1 MFQSLTF
8 PPHPAG
14 MRTQLQNQEA
24 RNDSVAEWFEVF
36 FRDWRNRQS
45 VGKGE
50 VLQVQASTV
59 LIISDEVD
67 FSRRITARWQMERNV
82 PTFTLLS
89 GDLWPRFAV
98 DVFDVAIVGE
108 LRRDLLSVV
117 LEPLHSTGQ
126 PIFCVCQDAATA
138 QLVRERWPRVA
149 VLRSS
154 EHWLETLVLA
164 SCEAVHRSRS
174 ESRAR
179 AAEAACAT
187 LDRQATLGRYMLEM
201 RHNLNNAL
209 TSVLGNSDLL
219 LLEPGSHSAQTRA
232 QIETIRNMTL
242 RIHEIMQRFSS
253 LEKEMHV
260 VAQQAEQDSGKSY
273 AAVAAGT

>member
-1 MFQSLTF
+1 VET
-8 PPHPAG
+8 P
-14 MRTQLQNQEA
+14 
-24 RNDSVAEWFEVF
+24 
-36 FRDWRNRQS
+36 
-45 VGKGE
+45 
-50 VLQVQASTV
+50 TV

-67 FSRRITARWQMERNV
+67 FSRRITARWQVERNV
-82 PTFTLLS
+82 PAFTVLS

-126 PIFCVCQDAATA
+126 PIFCVCHDSGTT
-138 QLVRERWPRVA
+138 QLVQQRWPRVSSL
-149 VLRSS
+149 LRS
-154 EHWLETLVLA
+154 EHWLEILILA
-164 SCEAVHRSRS
+164 AGEAVHRSRA

-179 AAEAACAT
+179 TAELSCAT
-187 LDRQATLGRYMLEM
+187 LERQATLGRYMVEM

-219 LLEPGSHSAQTRA
+219 LLEPGSLSAQTRA
-232 QIETIRNMTL
+232 QIETIRNMAL

-253 LEKEMHV
+253 LEKEMNV
-260 VAQQAEQDSGKSY
+260 VAQQAEHDSGKSY
-273 AAVAAGT
+273 AAVAAGD

>member
-1 MFQSLTF
+1 MES
-8 PPHPAG
+8 P
-14 MRTQLQNQEA
+14 
-24 RNDSVAEWFEVF
+24 
-36 FRDWRNRQS
+36 
-45 VGKGE
+45 
-50 VLQVQASTV
+50 TV
-59 LIISDEVD
+59 LIIADDAD
-67 FSRRITARWQMERNV
+67 FSRRVTARWQMERNV

-126 PIFCVCQDAATA
+126 PIFCVGQDAGTA
-138 QLVRERWPRVA
+138 QLVRERWPRISI
-149 VLRSS
+149 LRPS

-164 SCEAVHRSRS
+164 ASEAVHRSRS

-179 AAEAACAT
+179 SAELSCAI
-187 LDRQATLGRYMLEM
+187 LERQATLGRYMVEM
-201 RHNLNNAL
+201 RHSMNNAL

-219 LLEPGSHSAQTRA
+219 LLEPGSLSAQTRA

-253 LEKEMHV
+253 LEKEMNV
-260 VAQQAEQDSGKSY
+260 VAQQAERDSGKSY
-273 AAVAAGT
+273 AAVAAGD

>member
-1 MFQSLTF
+1 
-8 PPHPAG
+8 
-14 MRTQLQNQEA
+14 
-24 RNDSVAEWFEVF
+24 
-36 FRDWRNRQS
+36 
-45 VGKGE
+45 
-50 VLQVQASTV
+50 VQAPTV

-108 LRRDLLSVV
+108 LRRELLSVV
-117 LEPLHSTGQ
+117 LEPLHSTTQ
-126 PIFCVCQDAATA
+126 PIFCVCRDAATA
-138 QLVRERWPRVA
+138 QLVHDRWPRIA
-149 VLRSS
+149 ILRHS
-154 EHWLETLVLA
+154 EYWLETLVLA
-164 SCEAVHRSRS
+164 ASEAVHRSRS

-179 AAEAACAT
+179 AAETACAT

-201 RHNLNNAL
+201 RHNMNNAL

-219 LLEPGSHSAQTRA
+219 LLEPGSLSAQTRA

-253 LEKEMHV
+253 LEKEMNV
-260 VAQQAEQDSGKSY
+260 VAQQAEQDSGRSY
-273 AAVAAGT
+273 AAVAAGN

>member
-1 MFQSLTF
+1 M
-8 PPHPAG
+8 
-14 MRTQLQNQEA
+14 
-24 RNDSVAEWFEVF
+24 
-36 FRDWRNRQS
+36 
-45 VGKGE
+45 
-50 VLQVQASTV
+50 QAPTV

-67 FSRRITARWQMERNV
+67 FSRRVTARWQMERNV

-89 GDLWPRFAV
+89 GDLWPRFAA

-126 PIFCVCQDAATA
+126 PIFCVCQDPATA
-138 QLVRERWPRVA
+138 QLVHDRWPRVA
-149 VLRSS
+149 LLRTS

-164 SCEAVHRSRS
+164 ASEAVHRSRS

-179 AAEAACAT
+179 AAETACAT

-201 RHNLNNAL
+201 RHNMNNAL

-219 LLEPGSHSAQTRA
+219 LLEPGSLSAQTRA

-253 LEKEMHV
+253 LEKEMNV

-273 AAVAAGT
+273 AAAAAGN

>member
-1 MFQSLTF
+1 M
-8 PPHPAG
+8 
-14 MRTQLQNQEA
+14 
-24 RNDSVAEWFEVF
+24 
-36 FRDWRNRQS
+36 
-45 VGKGE
+45 
-50 VLQVQASTV
+50 QAPTV

-89 GDLWPRFAV
+89 GELWPRFAV
-98 DVFDVAIVGE
+98 DVFDVALVGE

-126 PIFCVCQDAATA
+126 PIFCVCQDTATA
-138 QLVRERWPRVA
+138 QLVHERWPRISI
-149 VLRSS
+149 LRSNDLRS
-154 EHWLETLVLA
+154 NDLLNNEQWLDTLVLA
-164 SCEAVHRSRS
+164 AAEAVHRSRA

-179 AAEAACAT
+179 AAESACAT
-187 LDRQATLGRYMLEM
+187 LDRQATLGRYMVEM

-219 LLEPGSHSAQTRA
+219 LLEPGSLSAQTRA

-253 LEKEMHV
+253 LEKEMNV

-273 AAVAAGT
+273 AALAGS